1 MLSAAAC
8 ALAADAGPRIAIWY
22 RRTTVAA
29 RILALFLAFLIP
41 TLLLYPAMNFFAERA
56 TRELIA
62 TEYAV
67 QAQNH
72 VQTLLRYDGAGPE
85 GSRRARGAA
94 RSRRGRRRPIRRPI
108 PPRRS
113 WSGSRPCSAR
123 ERLTSA
129 VELYNRDGAL
139 VSRFALNVPEYTA
152 TAVQSSAGCDWD
164 VFVEVS
170 PFGAEERRML
180 HAERRICV
188 TDAAGLRTVQGAII
202 LHVLFDYETLPFIT
216 SQNPYFE
223 VFRAADTSHKEGTA
237 GGSVEVAIYGWG
249 LQPVYTSGRS
259 AWPITDELFARIY
272 ASREPFWAE
281 VEAGGARHRVYF
293 SNDRER
299 IFAIGY
305 PVLTPVR
312 SRRPPRRADHLR
324 RRGVRRRAD
333 RHGAVH
339 AHRPAAAAGRPRA
352 AARDPGEL
360 LPQAVPGVRARRDHS
375 RCSRWRW

>member
-1 MLSAAAC
+1 MWAGPAALVAFVVAARRLPIPALGLVLSAAAC
-8 ALAADAGPRIAIWY
+8 ALAADAVPRIAIWY

-62 TEYAV
+62 TEFAV

-72 VQTLLRYDGAGPE
+72 VQTLLRYAEQARKEVDGLDALPDLVGDVLPD
-85 GSRRARGAA
+85 SPPDSAA
-94 RSRRGRRRPIRRPI
+94 AFLV
-108 PPRRS
+108 
-113 WSGSRPCSAR
+113 WQQTVLAR
-123 ERLTSA
+123 ERVTSA

-202 LHVLFDYETLPFIT
+202 LHVLFAYEALPFIT
-216 SQNPYFE
+216 SQDPYFE
-223 VFRAADTSHKEGTA
+223 VLRAADTSHKEGTA

-259 AWPITDELFARIY
+259 AWPITDAAVRADLRLAR
-272 ASREPFWAE
+272 A
-281 VEAGGARHRVYF
+281 VLGGGGGRRCPP
-293 SNDRER
+293 SGLLLE
-299 IFAIGY
+299 
-305 PVLTPVR
+305 R
-312 SRRPPRRADHLR
+312 SRADLRASATRCSACSITLVHLAELTTLR
-324 RRGVRRRAD
+324 RRGVRR
-333 RHGAVH
+333 
-339 AHRPAAAAGRPRA
+339 
-352 AARDPGEL
+352 
-360 LPQAVPGVRARRDHS
+360 S
-375 RCSRWRW
+375 S